1 MLQGW
6 CDRAPGHFA
15 WQFAISYGSVMGQSI
30 HEIPLQPVVLKWAK
44 SFMYD
49 SVSDRQFDVDAPAE
63 PRTPVVWKEK
73 LAHWL
78 EVQERWHQIY
88 PAASKAACNVACWMR
103 ADFLFLMNSEE
114 ARCG

>member
-1 MLQGW
+1 
-6 CDRAPGHFA
+6 
-15 WQFAISYGSVMGQSI
+15 MGKSI
-30 HEIPLQPVVLKWAK
+30 HEIPLHPAALKRAK

-49 SVSDRQFDVDAPAE
+49 SVADRQFDVDAPAE
-63 PRTPVVWKEK
+63 LRTPVVWKEK